1 MCYLLVRDGKTLRH
15 LGSALSILAIG
26 TTGIK
31 HSYEELS
38 LKATTSSILLERGK
52 LNTEV
57 LKEHTVVNL
66 KHHPYLPKEGWN
78 SLGRC

>member
-1 MCYLLVRDGKTLRH
+1 VCYLLVRDGKTLRH

-38 LKATTSSILLERGK
+38 LKAT
-52 LNTEV
+52 EV